1 MKTEILLFFH
11 VEKILSSKTN
21 FPKKKFCFMSRKF
34 KKKNSVVTL
43 ENKTFYKNNF
53 IILISK
59 KLFKKKVIFKK
70 YSYTYFIGF

>member
-21 FPKKKFCFMSRKF
+21 FPKKKFCFISRKF
-34 KKKNSVVTL
+34 KKNSVVTL
-43 ENKTFYKNNF
+43 ENKTFCKNNF
-53 IILISK
+53 IILISR

-70 YSYTYFIGF
+70 YSNTYFIGF